1 MSGAPDPGHR
11 FPGEVTRL
19 NCERQRKPFVYLNPA
34 AFRPAREAK
43 NPAFREGLDCW
54 NSP

>member
-34 AFRPAREAK
+34 AFP
-43 NPAFREGLDCW
+43 PVEGRSIGPFGRGCVAGTCH
-54 NSP
+54 